1 MEFIKDNFLWIVITA
16 SLIVLVLNYKWMQFK
31 KTRLRKKRFARGAKM
46 EEKAALVLKRKG
58 FDVEASQAVF
68 YHDYKANGIDK
79 QAKLEVDYVASK
91 NGKTYL
97 IEVKSGAVAT
107 QIENKATRRQILEY
121 SIAIENDG
129 VYLLDMET
137 ETLQRIEF
145 KLHQDKVHFSV
156 YYKVA
161 LLMLVCGA
169 AAAPDWNSKSVFI
182 GIAVVF
188 LVFANVVNKAFL
200 KVG

>member
-1 MEFIKDNFLWIVITA
+1 MEFIKENFLWIVITA
-16 SLIVLVLNYKWMQFK
+16 SLIVLVLNYKWTQFK

-58 FDVEASQAVF
+58 FDVDASQAVF

-79 QAKLEVDYVASK
+79 RAKLEVDYVVSK

-121 SIAIENDG
+121 SVAIENDG

-137 ETLQRIEF
+137 ESLQKIEF
-145 KLHQDKVHFSV
+145 KIKMDKANMSV
-156 YYKVA
+156 YFKVA
-161 LLMLVCGA
+161 ILMLVCGS
-169 AAAPDWNSKSVFI
+169 AAAPDWNAKSIFI

-188 LVFANVVNKAFL
+188 LTFSNTVNRLFL
-200 KVG
+200 KLK